1 MDGSLYVYGCKRA
14 VGGKFGGFV
23 YTRTPIYAYVCVC
36 ANIWMGGGI
45 KFGLY
50 GIIFLWVV
58 VYTSMGT
65 NVQWWADLVVK
76 KRNVAYS
83 HELATFRLVIIR
95 K

>member
-1 MDGSLYVYGCKRA
+1 MFMWLHIVHM
-14 VGGKFGGFV
+14 GGL
-23 YTRTPIYAYVCVC
+23 VCTLLSTW
-36 ANIWMGGGI
+36 ANIGMGDGI
-45 KFGLY
+45 KIGLY
-50 GIIFLWVV
+50 GILFIWVV